1 MKRARLIGTGS
12 YLPERVLTNQD
23 LEKMVETS
31 DEWIVSRTGIKERRI
46 AAEDQATSDMAII
59 AAQRALED
67 AGMSADAIDL
77 ILVTSVTPDRPFP
90 HTAAYVQKGI
100 GATKAGTLD
109 LQVGCSGFI
118 YALAVAKGMVEARVV
133 RNVLLIAADKL
144 SSIVNWEDRNT
155 CVLFGDGAGA
165 TVVAAEGAGL
175 EIRHVCLG
183 SDGCHTDILQTPAGG
198 SRLPASHQTVEDKL
212 HFVQMQGREVFRQII
227 RRLEESGEE
236 CLNDLGM
243 DRDQISWIVPHQA
256 NIRIIES
263 FAKRFEVPM
272 ERVYVTIHKYG
283 NTSASSALI
292 ALDELRR
299 TTPPKVGENLLLFGF
314 GAGLAW
320 GTAVITECSE

>member
-1 MKRARLIGTGS
+1 MTRARLIGTGS

-46 AAEDQATSDMAII
+46 AADDQATSDMALI
-59 AAQRALED
+59 AAQHALDD
-67 AGMSADAIDL
+67 AGVSADEIDL
-77 ILVTSVTPDRPFP
+77 ILVASLTPDRPLP
-90 HTAAYVQKGI
+90 HTAAFIQSKL
-100 GATKAGTLD
+100 GATRAGTFD
-109 LQVGCSGFI
+109 FQVACSGFI
-118 YALAVAKGMVEARVV
+118 YGLAIAKGMIEAGIMR
-133 RNVLLIAADKL
+133 RILLIAADKL
-144 SSIVNWEDRNT
+144 SSVINWEDRDT

-165 TVVAAEGAGL
+165 AVISAEGSGL

-183 SDGCHTDILQTPAGG
+183 SDGCHTDILQVPAGG
-198 SRLPASHQTVEDKL
+198 SRLPASYQTVEERL
-212 HFVQMQGREVFRQII
+212 HFVQMQGREVYRQII
-227 RRLEESGEE
+227 RRIEESGEQ

-243 DRDQISWIVPHQA
+243 GRDQISWIVPHQA

-272 ERVYVTIHKYG
+272 EQVYVTIHKYG

-299 TTPPKVGENLLLFGF
+299 AHPLKIGENLLLFGF

-320 GTAVITECSE
+320 GTAVITECEA

>member
-1 MKRARLIGTGS
+1 MKRARVIGTGS
-12 YLPERVLTNQD
+12 YLPERVLTNGE

-31 DEWIVSRTGIKERRI
+31 DEWIVSRTGIRERRI
-46 AAEDQATSDMAII
+46 ARDDEATSDMALI
-59 AAQRALED
+59 AARRALD
-67 AGMSADAIDL
+67 NAGIGADAIDL
-77 ILVTSVTPDRPFP
+77 IIVATVTPDQPLP
-90 HTAAYVQKGI
+90 HTAAYLQKSL
-100 GATKAGTLD
+100 GAEHAGTLD
-109 LQVGCSGFI
+109 LQVACSGFV
-118 YALAVAKGMVEARVV
+118 YGLAVAKGMVESGVM
-133 RNVLLIAADKL
+133 RNVLLIAGDKL
-144 SSIVNWEDRNT
+144 SSITNWEDRNT

-165 TVVAAEGAGL
+165 AVVSAEGAGL
-175 EIRHVCLG
+175 AIRHICLG
-183 SDGCHTDILQTPAGG
+183 SDGCQADLVQTPGGG
-198 SRLPASHQTVEDKL
+198 SRRPTSHATVDDRL
-212 HFVQMQGREVFRQII
+212 HFIQMQGRELFRQIV
-227 RRLEESGEE
+227 RRLEESGEQ

-243 DRDQISWIVPHQA
+243 NREEISWIIPHQA

-299 TTPPKVGENLLLFGF
+299 QTPLQVGENLLLFGF